1 MSIHNKKTA
10 RLLQGVAL
18 GLIIISTVLLLGCEN
33 PVGGIEQKP
42 IEELVGKEYKSK
54 WNELF
59 YISSADTIE
68 LGYQYED
75 EEENIIK
82 VFNSKGEIIDR
93 TTTEKGT
100 VYLLKSI
107 EHSNTIPS
115 QYPDYNDKA
124 PHSDCYFPI
133 YVRSCSA
140 TSLEWAQFSTVTG
153 EEPELTDEQKEQN
166 LVAVTTCFAVDSFDE
181 AQEYLNLDNWTSI
194 YTSTGIAQN

>member
-1 MSIHNKKTA
+1 MSMHNKKTA

-18 GLIIISTVLLLGCEN
+18 GLVIISATLFLGCET
-33 PVGGIEQKP
+33 PVGGAEQNP
-42 IEELVGKEYKSK
+42 IEELVGKEYKSE
-54 WNELF
+54 WDELF

-68 LGYQYED
+68 LGYQYEEGAD
-75 EEENIIK
+75 NIIK
-82 VFNSKGEIIDR
+82 VFNSKGKIIDR

-124 PHSDCYFPI
+124 PHSDCYFLI

-153 EEPELTDEQKEQN
+153 EEPKLTDEQKAQH
-166 LVAVTTCFAVDSFDE
+166 LVALTTCFASNSLEE
-181 AQEYLNLDNWTSI
+181 AQKYLNLDNWTST